1 MEKHLTTL
9 NQIERDIYAEAI
21 ALGNSVSKHGG
32 KLYELLRTHYK
43 TFGNNSSLRQL
54 LMNLTTMTNQIPD
67 LPLLPL
73 QISVLR
79 SNVKEDD
86 IDKTRALRVVKD
98 DKGIPTEIWQ

>member
-21 ALGNSVSKHGG
+21 ALGDSISKHGG
-32 KLYELLRTHYK
+32 KLNELLSVHHK
-43 TFGNNSSLRQL
+43 TFGDNSSLKQM
-54 LMNLTTMTNQIPD
+54 LMSLALMINQISE
-67 LPLLPL
+67 LPVLPL

-79 SNVKEDD
+79 SNLKKDE
-86 IDKTRALRVVKD
+86 IDESKPCRIIKD